1 MYPLISK
8 CLYILIYVFENLA
21 IYLIWQ
27 RLHSGKK
34 CKIEYTANCNTF
46 TCTIKEEKSHIWCK
60 HFYLESFIH
69 VNKNLISV
77 LSTKSFN
84 YLSSKISTVQ
94 INILMRIIFFLII
107 STNCGETVQNALRIT
122 KIAHRTVHI
131 IPNSF

>member
-27 RLHSGKK
+27 RLHSAKK

-60 HFYLESFIH
+60 HFYLESFLH

-77 LSTKSFN
+77 LSTRILSQQLNKYSTNKYFN
-84 YLSSKISTVQ
+84 E
-94 INILMRIIFFLII
+94 NHFFLIFSI
-107 STNCGETVQNALRIT
+107 NCGETVQNALRIT